1 VSVVNINAVSHD
13 ETFVPVKTSLNPNT
27 NIDGVPKF
35 TQRCNADAWCTVA
48 TEAETAA
55 FGYLSR
61 ALGFE
66 QRVLRRGPLAIRYM
80 RRRNGER
87 RSHALKSRRG
97 LSFPISCQYGGHVSS
112 DPGNRLSFSHLV

>member
-1 VSVVNINAVSHD
+1 VSVVNINAGSHD

-55 FGYLSR
+55 LALSR
-61 ALGFE
+61 ERLILNSGS
-66 QRVLRRGPLAIRYM
+66 Y
-80 RRRNGER
+80 GEDLWL
-87 RSHALKSRRG
+87 SATCAVVTASDG
-97 LSFPISCQYGGHVSS
+97 LT
-112 DPGNRLSFSHLV
+112 L

>member
-1 VSVVNINAVSHD
+1 VVNINAVSHD

-61 ALGFE
+61 AL
-66 QRVLRRGPLAIRYM
+66 VLNSGSY
-80 RRRNGER
+80 GEDLWL
-87 RSHALKSRRG
+87 SATCAVVTASDG
-97 LSFPISCQYGGHVSS
+97 LT
-112 DPGNRLSFSHLV
+112 L